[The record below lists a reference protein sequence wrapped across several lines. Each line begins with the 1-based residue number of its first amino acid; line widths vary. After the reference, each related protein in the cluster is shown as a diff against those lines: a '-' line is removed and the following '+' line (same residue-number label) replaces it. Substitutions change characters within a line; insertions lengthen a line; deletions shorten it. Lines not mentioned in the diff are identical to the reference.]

1 MENSES
7 RSKEKQTPIVPL
19 LKKTLLFSCIFF
31 FCEEFLPLFLCQAFV
46 CISWLWSYWKHNF
59 GSCSFGKMSPGQRHL
74 AQDFFADS
82 APSQVSFADLWHA
95 PWVVSTS
102 CSVPLGAGRQS
113 AQVLPLGISQ
123 NRWRRK
129 HFSGYFCFIIL
140 VWKTLNIYR
149 SRKNIIIDPICLLL
163 TSVIICLW
171 SYFT

>member
-7 RSKEKQTPIVPL
+7 RSKEKETPIVPL
-19 LKKTLLFSCIFF
+19 LKKTLLFSSSVKSSYPF
-31 FCEEFLPLFLCQAFV
+31 FCVKLLFVFLG
-46 CISWLWSYWKHNF
+46 YDHWKHNF

-95 PWVVSTS
+95 PWVVSPS

-123 NRWRRK
+123 NRWRTK

-140 VWKTLNIYR
+140 VWKT
-149 SRKNIIIDPICLLL
+149 
-163 TSVIICLW
+163 
-171 SYFT
+171 